1 MKNSQDWSEML
12 AGYVLGDLS
21 SEEVIE
27 VQRYLTEHPIAM
39 TELAELQSTLALLP
53 LGLPDVAVPEALK
66 ARILNAAIGQ
76 TAIEPPELKPSLV
89 AQSPQVLDLAQV
101 RSRREAQPQ
110 KNRLRRNWTMIGSG
124 IAAAMITALGVQNYQ
139 LQQQVKGARQ
149 EIASLQQ
156 VDRETNQMATLA
168 ANSGRTLA
176 MRGSGF
182 VAGAAGKVYIV
193 PQQNRALLAIENLPQ
208 PPAGKVYHLWAV
220 VNGQKVSCIQ
230 FTPEQDGKVVM
241 QIPANRWLQA
251 VEVGV
256 TLEAEQSGT
265 MPAGEMVMQG
275 QQI

>member
-1 MKNSQDWSEML
+1 MKNSQNWSEML

-21 SEEVIE
+21 SEEVIQ
-27 VQRYLTEHPIAM
+27 VQQYLADHPDAM
-39 TELAELQSTLALLP
+39 TELAELQNTLALLP
-53 LGLPDVAVPEALK
+53 LSLPDVAVPENLK
-66 ARILNAAIGQ
+66 QRILNAATGV
-76 TAIEPPELKPSLV
+76 EPIAPQPI
-89 AQSPQVLDLAQV
+89 AASPAVIDLAAA
-101 RSRREAQPQ
+101 RSRREAKPQ
-110 KNRLRRNWTMIGSG
+110 RNWTIIGSG
-124 IAAAMITALGVQNYQ
+124 IAAAMIAALGVQNYQ
-139 LQQQVKGARQ
+139 LQQQVQGARQ
-149 EIASLQQ
+149 EIASLQKND
-156 VDRETNQMATLA
+156 VGDRGLGDREQTQMAALA

-176 MRGSGF
+176 MQGSGT

-193 PQQNRALLAIENLPQ
+193 PQQNRALMVIDNLPQ

-220 VNGQKVSCIQ
+220 VNGQKVSCVQ

-256 TLEAEQSGT
+256 TLEAEQSNA